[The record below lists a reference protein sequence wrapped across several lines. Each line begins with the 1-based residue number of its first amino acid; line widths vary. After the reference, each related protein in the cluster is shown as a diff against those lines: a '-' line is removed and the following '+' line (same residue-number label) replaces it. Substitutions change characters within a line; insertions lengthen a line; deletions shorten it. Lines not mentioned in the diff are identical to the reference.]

1 MPRLHFSMISK
12 RIFICISLRVLK
24 IGLDKSTKVLL
35 LSTMLNLLCLKS
47 FAMKCGLKQSNSDL
61 CLFLDDEKSIYLIV
75 HVDDGI
81 IASVDEQTVKQFL
94 EKLKSEFSVVI
105 GVANYFLG
113 MQIKCLGYGDICSPG
128 GLLQKDFE
136 TFRNV

>member
-1 MPRLHFSMISK
+1 
-12 RIFICISLRVLK
+12 
-24 IGLDKSTKVLL
+24 
-35 LSTMLNLLCLKS
+35 
-47 FAMKCGLKQSNSDL
+47 MKCGLKQSNSDL
-61 CLFLDDEKSIYLIV
+61 CLFSDDEKFIYLIV

-113 MQIKCLGYGDICSPG
+113 MQIKCLGD
-128 GLLQKDFE
+128 E
-136 TFRNV
+136 TFVHQEGYCRKILKRFEMSEYNSVSTPVGYYYH